1 METLFSLILGKI
13 GTVVLKAVLGHF
25 ILGGW
30 RCADIFYGWV
40 GVGGGIFWVVGDGW
54 TFFMGGWGGWRYILG
69 GRGWVDI
76 FYGWVE
82 VCFEGM
88 GVSGGEW

>member
-54 TFFMGGWGGWRYILG
+54 TFFMGGWGR
-69 GRGWVDI
+69 
-76 FYGWVE
+76 VE
-82 VCFEGM
+82 VYSGWAGVGGHFLWVGGGM
-88 GVSGGEW
+88 FRGDGSEWW